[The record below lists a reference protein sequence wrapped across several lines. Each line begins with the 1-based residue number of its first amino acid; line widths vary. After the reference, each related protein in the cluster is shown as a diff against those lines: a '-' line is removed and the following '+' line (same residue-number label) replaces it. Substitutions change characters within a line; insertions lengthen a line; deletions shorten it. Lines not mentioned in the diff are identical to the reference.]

1 MNDDVLD
8 IMLDDPAMDMVD
20 AEIDELEDT
29 EFELQSDIEEAC
41 MVLVEC
47 ECDKMESVPGFMLG
61 IDENESEDDPDPYEG
76 ITLI

>member
-20 AEIDELEDT
+20 AEIDELEDA
-29 EFELQSDIEEAC
+29 EFALLSSTEEAC
-41 MVLVEC
+41 MTLVEC

-61 IDENESEDDPDPYEG
+61 IDESESEEEDPYEG
-76 ITLI
+76 ITLL